1 MNGDSPTVKRGRV
14 ALALVMGVLSTL
26 VLVGTAPP
34 ADAAVINSFDKVF
47 SAQTNGAIAI
57 TGNSLLTCSTTGNAA
72 GISCP
77 ASLAGTGTGSS
88 GNNDL
93 NMIKLDV
100 DADASTTSSSM
111 AR

>member
-72 GISCP
+72 GISTRRPWP
-77 ASLAGTGTGSS
+77 APAPAAAAT
-88 GNNDL
+88 
-93 NMIKLDV
+93 
-100 DADASTTSSSM
+100 TTST
-111 AR
+111 